1 MLDNYA
7 VFGNPVEHS
16 KSPDIHAA
24 FSVATGENISY
35 KKQTVE
41 IDCFA
46 KAADIFFRLEGKASI
61 SRYLLSL
68 MRMTMRGD

>member
-41 IDCFA
+41 IDVC
-46 KAADIFFRLEGKASI
+46 
-61 SRYLLSL
+61 
-68 MRMTMRGD
+68 